1 MCSARSECDSARADP
16 HGSRLRTGWLL
27 DAISKAVKAR
37 VPVGHGSGGVLVE
50 PSGARAFVACG
61 PDNSVAVVDLQT
73 LKVTG
78 HVDAG
83 GEPDGMAW
91 AVRQ

>member
-1 MCSARSECDSARADP
+1 M
-16 HGSRLRTGWLL
+16 
-27 DAISKAVKAR
+27 
-37 VPVGHGSGGVLVE
+37 PVGHGSGGVLVE